1 MSFTKQK
8 FIEDQKII
16 MELSG
21 RLQELQNEVNCI
33 YDSKDFRDA
42 ESICSGNSHVTSP
55 PGLFPR
61 NPPFDVD
68 NCASYSPH
76 ATHTLLPPFSQC
88 ISLRCSVR
96 SNLCTSLLPVT
107 YHVCLRGSSRTENAC
122 GAYRHFHNSV
132 LTW

>member
-1 MSFTKQK
+1 M
-8 FIEDQKII
+8 
-16 MELSG
+16 
-21 RLQELQNEVNCI
+21 
-33 YDSKDFRDA
+33 
-42 ESICSGNSHVTSP
+42 
-55 PGLFPR
+55 
-61 NPPFDVD
+61 D

-122 GAYRHFHNSV
+122 ARTDTFTIVFSHSLEEFDFEVEGWLPLLPEVSLPCLTGQMLADVVSTFECPLPVV
-132 LTW
+132 LMVGVGGSLKSCLFPGMMG